1 MNITRRTVTV
11 AGLGLLASTSI
22 NSLARADWG
31 ELSLGEGLED
41 FWLATD
47 AYIYGYPLVT
57 MEMTRRV
64 ITNVAKP
71 EGTHARWGN

>member
-1 MNITRRTVTV
+1 MNVSRRTVTV
-11 AGLGLLASTSI
+11 AGLSLLASSSATTLS
-22 NSLARADWG
+22 RADFG
-31 ELSLGEGLED
+31 ELNLGEGLED

-64 ITNVAKP
+64 MTNVA
-71 EGTHARWGN
+71 TAQGNHEM